1 MDRPRIAKMSLSSF
15 VRKMP
20 RTSVL
25 VIGAIASLA
34 IVGIAYAAMTGV
46 FKGAE
51 QPPVPTAATIPVAQL
66 MEAEPLPDIWVAKAG
81 TDEGKDAPI
90 TIVEYASM
98 TCPHCAAFH
107 ASTYPVLVSKYIETG
122 KARFVLREFPLDDL
136 ATAAFMLARCA
147 GPEKRNAMIDL
158 LFEQQQTWAYAK
170 APDEALANLVK
181 QAGIGHDKFE
191 SCLNDQALRAKIY
204 AERETASTKFGVN
217 ATPTFFING
226 VRHNGEFGPADLDKL
241 LGPLAK

>member
-1 MDRPRIAKMSLSSF
+1 MDRPKDRPKDRHMSL
-15 VRKMP
+15 KMP

-25 VIGAIASLA
+25 AVGAVAILAAAGIIYAVIA
-34 IVGIAYAAMTGV
+34 GV
-46 FKGAE
+46 FRSAE
-51 QPPVPTAATIPVAQL
+51 PAVAAPSSATIPVAELLEPQ
-66 MEAEPLPDIWVAKAG
+66 PLPDIWVAKAG

-147 GPEKRNAMIDL
+147 GPDKRNAMVDL
-158 LFEQQQTWAYAK
+158 LFAQQRTWAYSNN
-170 APDEALANLVK
+170 PEQALANIVK

-191 SCLNDQALRAKIY
+191 SCLKDQDLRAKVY
-204 AERETASTKFGVN
+204 AEREIADKKFGVN

-241 LGPLAK
+241 LQ